1 MTLHGEAA
9 AWPGFTVVVEGL
21 KQPYAGTNS
30 SWLSPSASTSPS
42 QPSTTDVQTGQAQ
55 GPDKPAVPVFL
66 VPDPANT
73 TTNSTPAEGKSPAQ
87 ASCSHN
93 KTIPDASYSECMK
106 LIEYYSDDPKA
117 KNTTSQNATEIASN
131 VYFRPDINCLIGM
144 KARSDIGQDSFS
156 IVEIVDLAK
165 RIVTECKDDKE
176 SNGGGQVALHW
187 DQDGA
192 QWPGFSVRVQG
203 MQTRMSRGQVWGK
216 LNDTLF
222 GDARTNGGWS
232 ALMPDDSVD

>member
-1 MTLHGEAA
+1 MTVHGDATT
-9 AWPGFTVVVEGL
+9 WPGFTVVVEGL

-30 SWLSPSASTSPS
+30 SWLSPSSSSPS

-55 GPDKPAVPVFL
+55 GPDRPAVPVFL
-66 VPDPANT
+66 APDPGNT
-73 TTNSTPAEGKSPAQ
+73 TANSTPAEGKSPAQ
-87 ASCSHN
+87 VSCSHN
-93 KTIPDASYSECMK
+93 KTIPDTSYSECMK
-106 LIEYYSDDPKA
+106 LIDFHSGNPKS
-117 KNTTSQNATEIASN
+117 KDKTSHDATDIASH
-131 VYFRPDINCLIGM
+131 VYSRPDINCLIGM
-144 KARSDIGQDSFS
+144 KARSDTGQDSFS
-156 IVEIVDLAK
+156 IMEIVDLAK

-187 DQDGA
+187 DQGAA

-203 MQTRMSRGQVWGK
+203 MQTRMSSGQAWGK